1 MKLEVKHFLVQIIES
16 FAVFDQTGEGFLP
29 IAQLKHLMCTN
40 FGKASWDIIYTFY
53 LYSESESETLNE
65 EDFNFLISHLKKTGD
80 DFIEYKEFAKMLCE
94 KKWIG

>member
-53 LYSESESETLNE
+53 LIFRLRIR
-65 EDFNFLISHLKKTGD
+65 NFERRGL
-80 DFIEYKEFAKMLCE
+80 
-94 KKWIG
+94 